1 MVLSVYLDLSI
12 ESTINYGAHC
22 KWINHV
28 RSEDEQNKYLSTKYF
43 ENSSNNIGEEIQL
56 YNEQKIGSGK

>member
-1 MVLSVYLDLSI
+1 MYNND
-12 ESTINYGAHC
+12 N
-22 KWINHV
+22 KWLNHV

-43 ENSSNNIGEEIQL
+43 ESSSNNIGEEIQL